1 MQKILFT
8 TFLYLLTIGNADAQT
23 YQPDLVNKKALDI
36 YFKALDNLNFGYTKE
51 ALPMLEKAI
60 AIDNRFADAYLSLA
74 GAYGE
79 LKNYDKSVY
88 FYEKGRAIDT
98 AYFKYYYLPYSINLA
113 GLGKFSAA
121 LSAVNQFL
129 QIPNLNE
136 KSLKSAEYRRNCY
149 TFALNYE
156 QQNLIPDYVFAPI
169 NLGDSVNSP
178 QSEYYPSFTIDDSTL
193 VFTRR
198 AEGIRE
204 NFILSKKNNEGFSK
218 ATLINGQLNIEPSKG
233 GINISQDG
241 EWLIFAGNFP
251 GKGYGDFDLYISYNT
266 PQGWSVPVNL
276 GNNINTDYWESSPSI
291 SADKNTLYFSS
302 NRSGGFGGKDLYVSY
317 RSAAGKWSV
326 PQNMGPAINSKGDDL
341 APFIHADN
349 HTLYYTSNGLPGYGG
364 SDIYILRKDS
374 SNTWGLP
381 ENAGYPINTIENEG
395 SLFVASDA
403 VTAYYASDR
412 SDSRGG
418 LDLYK
423 FTLRKNIQP
432 AKTLYVQGYVKDVLT
447 LKNIPCSVELINNS
461 TQQTETKIQTDETG
475 FYFITLPVGK
485 DYTFTVNRKGY
496 LFYSDLYELSKKQ
509 PDSTYIKDI
518 ALQPIQLNVTGILK
532 NIQFDINSATLQN
545 ISLIELNKLLQLLHD
560 NMLVKIEISGHTDN
574 TGTASTNLQ
583 LSAKRAKAVADY
595 LFANGIDTSRITYK
609 GYGSTKPIAENT
621 TEEGRALNRRTA
633 FTVTGL

>member
-8 TFLYLLTIGNADAQT
+8 TFFYLLAIGNASAQI

-88 FYEKGRAIDT
+88 FYEKGRGIDT
-98 AYFKYYYLPYSINLA
+98 AYFKYYNLPYSINLA
-113 GLGKFSAA
+113 GLGKFSTA
-121 LSAVNQFL
+121 LAAVNQFL

-149 TFALNYE
+149 SFALNYE
-156 QQNLIPDYVFAPI
+156 QQNHTPDYVFAPI

-276 GNNINTDYWESSPSI
+276 GSNINTDYWESSPSL

-302 NRSGGFGGKDLYVSY
+302 NRPGGFGGKDLYVSF

-364 SDIYILRKDS
+364 SDIYILRKNS

-403 VTAYYASDR
+403 ITAYYASDR
-412 SDSRGG
+412 SDSHGG

-423 FTLRKNIQP
+423 FTLRKNIRP
-432 AKTLYVQGYVKDVLT
+432 AKTLYVQGYVKDAVT

-496 LFYSDLYELSKKQ
+496 LFYNDIYELSKKQ

-518 ALQPIQLNVTGILK
+518 PLQPIQLNVTGILK

-560 NMLVKIEISGHTDN
+560 NMQVTIEISGHTDN
-574 TGTASTNLQ
+574 TGTESNNLQ
-583 LSAKRAKAVADY
+583 LSSKRAKAVADY
-595 LFANGIDTSRITYK
+595 LIANGIDANRITYK
-609 GYGSTKPIAENT
+609 GYGSAKPIAENT
-621 TEEGRALNRRTA
+621 TEDGRALNRRTA

>member
-8 TFLYLLTIGNADAQT
+8 TLLYLLAITIGTAQT

-36 YFKALDNLNFGYTKE
+36 YFKALDNLNFGNTKE

-60 AIDNRFADAYLSLA
+60 AIDNRFADAYLSMA

-79 LKNYDKSVY
+79 LKDYAKSVY

-98 AYFKYYYLPYSINLA
+98 AYFKYYHLPYSINLA

-136 KSLKSAEYRRNCY
+136 KSLKSGEYRRNCY
-149 TFALNYE
+149 NFALNYE
-156 QQNLIPDYVFAPI
+156 HQNHITDYVFAPI

-204 NFILSKKNNEGFSK
+204 NFILSKKNGQGFSK
-218 ATLINGQLNIEPSKG
+218 ATLINGQLNTEPSKG

-276 GNNINTDYWESSPSI
+276 GNNINSDYWESSPSL

-302 NRSGGFGGKDLYVSY
+302 NRPGGLGGKDLYISY
-317 RSAAGKWSV
+317 RSAAGKWDI

-432 AKTLYVQGYVKDVLT
+432 AKTLYVQGYVKDALS

-461 TQQTETKIQTDETG
+461 TQQSETKIQTDETG
-475 FYFITLPVGK
+475 FYFITLAVGK

-518 ALQPIQLNVTGILK
+518 ALQPIQLNATGILK
-532 NIQFDINSATLQN
+532 NIQFDINSANLQN

-574 TGTASTNLQ
+574 TGTANTNLQ
-583 LSAKRAKAVADY
+583 LSAKRAKAVAEY
-595 LFANGIDTSRITYK
+595 LIANGIDANRISYK